1 MCFNARCM
9 CSVFVDVF
17 SVSDLA
23 GLPSSLIVADAVTL
37 NFSVAVH
44 NVDLQPVAASN
55 NHKPVFNF
63 EVSQFDEHLNK
74 SILICFMLIVLS
86 EDERMM

>member
-1 MCFNARCM
+1 MCVGLDRWV

-17 SVSDLA
+17 SVSDLV
-23 GLPSSLIVADAVTL
+23 GLPPSLVVADAVTL

-63 EVSQFDEHLNK
+63 EVSQLDEHLQQINTD
-74 SILICFMLIVLS
+74 LFLC
-86 EDERMM
+86 